1 MTTTADDTEITNE
14 QALQQHDLT
23 PPAALAAETVW
34 KLVERAPDQIRF
46 MDRQRAMQ
54 QMIVGWGMGIRPLRA
69 LIQSGA
75 ATPATLGL
83 LLWSVTTGQQVI
95 DVASSQVDRSLLT
108 QLPLDLAARM
118 DMLPLQRD
126 DHDTTAIAIGN
137 PTNQAALQELAKRF
151 GKNIKLVLADPR
163 SIHAAIEDLNQDI
176 QLAEMTNLVSS
187 SAPVEVQTEDWT
199 LVTDDA
205 TQVEAEAT
213 VTKLARGLIEMAAT
227 RRASDLHLDP
237 GDHGVKVRLRID
249 GVLQDMQDV
258 PPELHRGLTQFFK
271 NQSGIGTPDP
281 RRPQEGGY
289 VARFSNGNEVQLRLA
304 TVPTAYRFDGTP
316 LEKVTLRLQNMSR
329 ELVHLDRLGMNT
341 ETLASLTKLVSSPHG
356 LVMVCGP
363 TGHGKTTTLYASIKH
378 LMRRE
383 MPLNIMTVEDPIEI
397 HMNGVN
403 QVAVNAKAN
412 MNFVDALRSFLRHDP
427 DVLMVGE
434 IRNDEETIRVAI
446 EAALAGR
453 LVLSSFHSSS
463 ASEVPLRMLE
473 MGIEPFLIAS
483 SVVGVVAQ
491 RLVRVLCERCRE
503 PNVNVDQ
510 LTSIN
515 WVDLG
520 ITPPEVVYRAHEGGC
535 GVCRGLG
542 YVGRRAVAEV
552 LPMLPEIEQ
561 AVMERSTTR
570 DIAQRAKE
578 AGVRSLYQDALFKVA
593 QGETSLEEAM
603 RVI

>member
-1 MTTTADDTEITNE
+1 MTTTADNITTAAN
-14 QALQQHDLT
+14 ALQQHDLT
-23 PPAALAAETVW
+23 PPPELAAESVW
-34 KLVERAPDQIRF
+34 QLVERASDQMRF
-46 MDRQRAMQ
+46 LDRKGAMQ
-54 QMIVGWGMGIRPLRA
+54 QMLVGWSMGVRPLRA
-69 LIQSGA
+69 LVQSGV

-95 DVASSQVDRSLLT
+95 DVASHQVDRSLLT
-108 QLPLDLAARM
+108 KLPLDIAARM

-126 DHDTTAIAIGN
+126 ESGNIIIAIGN
-137 PTNQAALQELAKRF
+137 PTNQPALQELAKRF
-151 GKNIKLVLADPR
+151 GKDIKLVLADPR
-163 SIHAAIEDLNQDI
+163 SIHTAIEDLNQDI
-176 QLAEMTNLVSS
+176 QLAEMTSLVSNS
-187 SAPVEVQTEDWT
+187 SQAVVETEDWT

-237 GDHGVKVRLRID
+237 CDKAIKVRLRID
-249 GVLQDMQDV
+249 GVLHYMQDI
-258 PPELHRGLTQFFK
+258 PPDLHRGLTQFFK

-289 VARFSNGNEVQLRLA
+289 VARFSNGKEVQLRLA
-304 TVPTAYRFDGTP
+304 TVPTSYRYDGTP
-316 LEKVTLRLQNMSR
+316 LEKITLRLQNMSR
-329 ELVHLDRLGMNT
+329 DLVHLGRLGMNP
-341 ETLASLTKLVSSPHG
+341 ETLSSLTQLVSKPHG
-356 LVMVCGP
+356 MVLVCGP
-363 TGHGKTTTLYASIKH
+363 TGHGKTTTLYASITH
-378 LMRRE
+378 LMQSGT
-383 MPLNIMTVEDPIEI
+383 PLNIMTVEDPIEI
-397 HMNGVN
+397 HLDGVN
-403 QVAVNAKAN
+403 QTAVNVKAN

-483 SVVGVVAQ
+483 AVQGVVAQ
-491 RLVRVLCERCRE
+491 RLVRVLCDRCRE
-503 PNVNVDQ
+503 PNVNVEQ
-510 LTSIN
+510 LASID
-515 WVDLG
+515 WAGYG
-520 ITPPEVVYRAHEGGC
+520 ITPPEVIYKAHEGGC
-535 GVCRGLG
+535 GVCRGFG

-552 LPMLPEIEQ
+552 MPMLPEIEQ
-561 AVMERSTTR
+561 AVMERCTTR
-570 DIAQRAKE
+570 DIAQRAAA
-578 AGVRSLYQDALFKVA
+578 AGVRSLYRDAMIKVA
-593 QGETSLEEAM
+593 QGETSLEEAI